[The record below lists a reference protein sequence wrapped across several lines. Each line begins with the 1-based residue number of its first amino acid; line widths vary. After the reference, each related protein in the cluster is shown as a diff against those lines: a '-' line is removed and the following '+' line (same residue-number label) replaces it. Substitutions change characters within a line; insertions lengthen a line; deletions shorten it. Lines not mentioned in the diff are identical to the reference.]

1 MVIVNET
8 DDYGGF
14 SDLFPFRLC
23 SLKQADKFIPQN
35 DNPLRNTH
43 ERTSNGIFRITPE
56 SICIKR
62 QA

>member
-23 SLKQADKFIPQN
+23 SSKRTDKFIPQN
-35 DNPLRNTH
+35 ENPLRNTH
-43 ERTSNGIFRITPE
+43 ERTSNGICKIVADALPLPG
-56 SICIKR
+56 
-62 QA
+62 